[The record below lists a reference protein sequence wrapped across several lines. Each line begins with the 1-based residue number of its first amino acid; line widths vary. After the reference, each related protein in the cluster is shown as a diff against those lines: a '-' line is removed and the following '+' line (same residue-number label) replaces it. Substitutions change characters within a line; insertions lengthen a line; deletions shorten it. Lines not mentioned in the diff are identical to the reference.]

1 MTIIINIKSQ
11 SICTIHFLV
20 TEGNSM
26 STISQE
32 AEINKSTTIASFSS
46 IEGRS
51 APTISESREITKSA
65 PTILKRSASTILKR
79 SASTILKNQ
88 PTRKAATDGDAE
100 EGDGDAEEGVTG
112 LATNHFLSIFVIFL
126 TFVLFFLN
134 E

>member
-1 MTIIINIKSQ
+1 MYTIIINIKSQ

-51 APTISESREITKSA
+51 VPTVSQSREITKSA
-65 PTILKRSASTILKR
+65 PTILKRSASTILK
-79 SASTILKNQ
+79 NQ
-88 PTRKAATDGDAE
+88 PNRKAAIDGDAE